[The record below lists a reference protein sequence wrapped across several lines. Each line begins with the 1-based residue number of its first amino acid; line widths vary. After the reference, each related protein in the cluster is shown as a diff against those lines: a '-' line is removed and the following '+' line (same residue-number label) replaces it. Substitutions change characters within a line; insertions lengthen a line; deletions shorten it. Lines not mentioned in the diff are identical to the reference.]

1 MRAGDH
7 PHVIFTTGRVK
18 RTSLP
23 DILELYKSVNI
34 IQLVNSLIKYIYVE
48 IIFIVNFYMVH
59 IIIKLEFAVILLNNT
74 ILQYVWRN

>member
-7 PHVIFTTGRVK
+7 SHVIFTTGRVK

-59 IIIKLEFAVILLNNT
+59 IIIKLEFAVILLNNST
-74 ILQYVWRN
+74 LQYEWRN